1 MGPRSGPPVLVWM
14 QPGRRYLKTSL
25 DDATGSWLGCKDG
38 SPGCDVELG
47 FLPLI
52 PPLPHPHYLPEQ
64 VRMDPTVPRLLLA
77 QWFLNLAGIRITWE
91 FLKILPP
98 KPHPC

>member
-47 FLPLI
+47 LPSLDSSPA
-52 PPLPHPHYLPEQ
+52 PPTLSARAGEDGSHGASALVSSVVPE
-64 VRMDPTVPRLLLA
+64 LG
-77 QWFLNLAGIRITWE
+77 WY
-91 FLKILPP
+91 
-98 KPHPC
+98 

>member
-1 MGPRSGPPVLVWM
+1 MMPQAAGLGAKMEALGVMW
-14 QPGRRYLKTSL
+14 
-25 DDATGSWLGCKDG
+25 SW
-38 SPGCDVELG
+38 G